1 MPASSVL
8 LALIA
13 QLLVWLV
20 LLRRVGLAFGKWLG
34 SGLGSCVYV
43 ATASS
48 FFAVRWVWVRAYCAD
63 AAPLRPT
70 AFGGHPARSAPPPTR
85 GTRLPPEER
94 RLARPISVQRWCTTP
109 VAGPNYRGAA
119 PHHFGTLRS
128 VLHHFSERK
137 TDENVISP
145 EFAPSLP
152 PTHPMGP
159 WAGSVKGAPLATS
172 DDRRSAAASKLSW
185 ASRPFNIVE

>member
-1 MPASSVL
+1 MIASVVRPFGTYR
-8 LALIA
+8 AA
-13 QLLVWLV
+13 F
-20 LLRRVGLAFGKWLG
+20 GLARTSPAGWTRVWQVAG
-34 SGLGSCVYV
+34 QRTGLPCVYV

-85 GTRLPPEER
+85 GTRLPPEEC
-94 RLARPISVQRWCTTP
+94 RLATPISAQRWCKTP

-152 PTHPMGP
+152 PTHPLRANFFFALHTP
-159 WAGSVKGAPLATS
+159 V
-172 DDRRSAAASKLSW
+172 RSG
-185 ASRPFNIVE
+185 I